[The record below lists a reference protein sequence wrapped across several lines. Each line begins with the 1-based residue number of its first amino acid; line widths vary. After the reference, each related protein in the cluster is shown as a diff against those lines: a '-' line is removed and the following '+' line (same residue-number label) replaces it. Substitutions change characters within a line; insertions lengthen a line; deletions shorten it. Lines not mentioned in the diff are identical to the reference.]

1 MEDERGVLNAVG
13 EHHRFV
19 RRENANAAGA
29 SSVRMRRE
37 RMLPL
42 RASIIASDGF

>member
-19 RRENANAAGA
+19 RRENATAAGEHHR
-29 SSVRMRRE
+29 SV
-37 RMLPL
+37 
-42 RASIIASDGF
+42 